1 MGEFDFALIV
11 FEMDIDRSSLGR
23 SRARV
28 EGDGG
33 EIEGAFAGGTALGVD
48 STSGTSLRGAA
59 EKCGVASTNTGK

>member
-1 MGEFDFALIV
+1 MGELHFTLIV

-33 EIEGAFAGGTALGVD
+33 EIEGAFAGGTALSVD
-48 STSGTSLRGAA
+48 GTSGA
-59 EKCGVASTNTGK
+59 